1 MLPSLAMPATAMSAA
16 KRRSAGSN
24 ANANAAPAAASAAAA
39 AAVTK
44 ARVLLVARDRDGT
57 PIEYQLL
64 ATSPADVFAW
74 VRTRLH
80 LDAHAFALLCDGMLL
95 AANTAASAL
104 PRPATASTPL
114 RIDLLRYHEPAA
126 DDDDANHESDFDV
139 EDQDDLD
146 PAATDINDDVHAAV
160 LLTLVEMFPDLPAR
174 ALADIARVC
183 GTQIDDAVD
192 MAMALFAVDDDD
204 TASAS
209 PSATSSSSSSLATN
223 SSTSS
228 SPPASA
234 PAGDAWHAATA
245 ARHKTRR
252 RKKPPLAPPASPA
265 LTREVAALL
274 DLFPHVPAATLAT
287 HLARHANDV
296 QAAAESLLANPPPP
310 AQPACDG
317 ACIDA
322 GFPCLDH
329 GSLLPGPPSSAAIAR
344 AAPPPLPAPTPRD
357 PRLDALRD
365 LFPNRSVA
373 ELRAAL
379 RAAGGDSA
387 SAAAALLGDPVAGSA
402 DVPGDDRPSW
412 ARAVGADDEDGGSRR
427 TSKAARAARPATASV
442 NAFEALASP
451 KDARRVAS
459 EHGFTR
465 VTAKKNK
472 GKNPTVPGTRAVT
485 RREREYRSEA
495 AIKAETTVLDPLP
508 IRRRA
513 ATDGPSA
520 ASAGL
525 GPAPQR
531 ASVSSAAA
539 AMEAKLGALYAA
551 RADRF
556 AAAARAVKSKAK
568 YGRVGGEVATVLADH
583 GHELTAAIRSVE
595 RDQALAIV
603 QARQETTRAARDAQR
618 QHVAAMAND
627 GGNTLRWASYVPQS
641 VGDIHADLHGLTV
654 FQARAAVPFL
664 VHDWYERETR
674 AHPRPQRPLFLV
686 VGLGKHSSGQHKL
699 GPAVLSLVRRMG
711 FRFVDETQQ
720 FGRIVVVDAAAGG
733 PVPLEDFMA
742 GGAAV
747 KA

>member
-1 MLPSLAMPATAMSAA
+1 MSAA
-16 KRRSAGSN
+16 KRRSV
-24 ANANAAPAAASAAAA
+24 ANKAKASAAPAATAAAA
-39 AAVTK
+39 TATK
-44 ARVLLVARDRDGT
+44 TRVLLVARDCNGT
-57 PIEYQLL
+57 PVEYQLL
-64 ATSPADVFAW
+64 ATSPADVFTW
-74 VRTRLH
+74 VRTHLH
-80 LDAHAFALLCDGMLL
+80 LDTHAFALLCDGMLL
-95 AANTAASAL
+95 AADTAASAL

-146 PAATDINDDVHAAV
+146 PAASDINDDVHAAV

-174 ALADIARVC
+174 ALADVARVC

-192 MAMALFAVDDDD
+192 MAMALLAVDDDD

-209 PSATSSSSSSLATN
+209 PSATSSSLSSLVTN
-223 SSTSS
+223 SSSSSSSS
-228 SPPASA
+228 SPPVSA
-234 PAGDAWHAATA
+234 PADDAWHAATA

-252 RKKPPLAPPASPA
+252 RKKPPLAAPTSPA

-274 DLFPHVPAATLAT
+274 DLFPHVPAATLAST
-287 HLARHANDV
+287 LARHANDV
-296 QAAAESLLANPPPP
+296 QAAAESLLAHPPPP

-344 AAPPPLPAPTPRD
+344 AAPPPLLAPTPRD

-365 LFPNRSVA
+365 LFPDRQVA
-373 ELRAAL
+373 ELCAAL

-387 SAAAALLGDPVAGSA
+387 RAAAALMGDPVAAGT
-402 DVPGDDRPSW
+402 DGVPGDNRPSW
-412 ARAVGADDEDGGSRR
+412 ARAAGGDDEDGGYRR
-427 TSKAARAARPATASV
+427 TSKTARAARPATASI

-451 KDARRVAS
+451 KDARRVAN

-472 GKNPTVPGTRAVT
+472 GKNAVVPGTRAVT

-508 IRRRA
+508 VRRRSA
-513 ATDGPSA
+513 IDGPSA
-520 ASAGL
+520 DTAGL

-556 AAAARAVKSKAK
+556 AAAARAVKAKAK

-583 GHELTAAIRSVE
+583 GHELTAVIRAVE

-627 GGNTLRWASYVPQS
+627 SGNTLRWACYVPQS

-654 FQARAAVPFL
+654 FQARAAVPLL

-699 GPAVLSLVRRMG
+699 GPAVLALVRRMG

-733 PVPLEDFMA
+733 PVPLEEITA

-747 KA
+747 RA

>member
-1 MLPSLAMPATAMSAA
+1 MSAA
-16 KRRSAGSN
+16 KRRSA
-24 ANANAAPAAASAAAA
+24 ANKAKANAAPVTAAASAAA
-39 AAVTK
+39 TK
-44 ARVLLVARDRDGT
+44 TRVLLVARDRDGT
-57 PIEYQLL
+57 PVEHQLL
-64 ATSPADVFAW
+64 ATSPADVFTW
-74 VRTRLH
+74 VRTHLH

-95 AANTAASAL
+95 AADVLASAL
-104 PRPATASTPL
+104 PRPATAATPL
-114 RIDLLRYHEPAA
+114 RIDLLRYHEPSAG
-126 DDDDANHESDFDV
+126 DDVDDNESDFDV

-146 PAATDINDDVHAAV
+146 PAATDINDDLHAAV

-174 ALADIARVC
+174 ALADVARVC

-192 MAMALFAVDDDD
+192 MAMALLAVDDDD
-204 TASAS
+204 SASAS
-209 PSATSSSSSSLATN
+209 PSATSSSSSLATN
-223 SSTSS
+223 STSS
-228 SPPASA
+228 SPPTSASA
-234 PAGDAWHAATA
+234 DDAWHAATA

-265 LTREVAALL
+265 SPALTREVAALL
-274 DLFPHVPAATLAT
+274 DLFPHVPASTLAT

-365 LFPNRSVA
+365 LFPDHQVA

-387 SAAAALLGDPVAGSA
+387 RAAAALMGDPVAAGNA
-402 DVPGDDRPSW
+402 DVLGDNRPSW
-412 ARAVGADDEDGGSRR
+412 ARAAGGDDEDSASRR
-427 TSKAARAARPATASV
+427 TAKTARAARPVTASV

-451 KDARRVAS
+451 KDARRVAN
-459 EHGFTR
+459 EHGGFTR

-472 GKNPTVPGTRAVT
+472 GKNAVVPGTRAVS

-495 AIKAETTVLDPLP
+495 AIKAETTILDPLP
-508 IRRRA
+508 VRRRA
-513 ATDGPSA
+513 VSDGPTA
-520 ASAGL
+520 AL

-583 GHELTAAIRSVE
+583 GHELTAAIRAVE

-627 GGNTLRWASYVPQS
+627 QGNTLRWASYVPQS

-654 FQARAAVPFL
+654 FQARAAVPLL

-699 GPAVLSLVRRMG
+699 GPAVLALVRRMG
-711 FRFVDETQQ
+711 FRYVDETQQ

-733 PVPLEDFMA
+733 PVPLEEVTA
-742 GGAAV
+742 GAV
-747 KA
+747 VRA

>member
-1 MLPSLAMPATAMSAA
+1 MPAAAMSAA
-16 KRRSAGSN
+16 KRRSA
-24 ANANAAPAAASAAAA
+24 ANKAKANAAPASAAA
-39 AAVTK
+39 TK
-44 ARVLLVARDRDGT
+44 TRVLLVARDRDGT
-57 PIEYQLL
+57 PVEHQLL
-64 ATSPADVFAW
+64 ATSPADVFTW
-74 VRTRLH
+74 VCAQLH
-80 LDAHAFALLCDGMLL
+80 LDSHAFALLCDGMLL
-95 AANTAASAL
+95 AADTASSAL
-104 PRPATASTPL
+104 PRPATASMPL
-114 RIDLLRYHEPAA
+114 RIDLLRYHEPTAG
-126 DDDDANHESDFDV
+126 DDASSDHEADFDV
-139 EDQDDLD
+139 EDQDNLD
-146 PAATDINDDVHAAV
+146 PAAGDINDDVHAAV

-174 ALADIARVC
+174 ALADVARVC
-183 GTQIDDAVD
+183 GTQMDDAVD
-192 MAMALFAVDDDD
+192 MAMALLAVDDDD
-204 TASAS
+204 AASAS
-209 PSATSSSSSSLATN
+209 PSATSSSSSLATN
-223 SSTSS
+223 SSSS

-234 PAGDAWHAATA
+234 PADDAWHAATA

-252 RKKPPLAPPASPA
+252 RKKPPLAPPASSPA
-265 LTREVAALL
+265 LTREVASLL
-274 DLFPHVPAATLAT
+274 DLFPHVPASTLAA

-296 QAAAESLLANPPPP
+296 QAAAESLLVNPPPP

-365 LFPNRSVA
+365 LFPDRNAA

-387 SAAAALLGDPVAGSA
+387 RAAAALMGDPVAAGTDDA
-402 DVPGDDRPSW
+402 PGDNRPSW
-412 ARAVGADDEDGGSRR
+412 ARAAGGDDEFGGNQR
-427 TSKAARAARPATASV
+427 TPKTVRAARPATASV

-451 KDARRVAS
+451 KDARRVAN

-472 GKNPTVPGTRAVT
+472 GKNAVVPGTRAVT

-508 IRRRA
+508 VRRRA
-513 ATDGPSA
+513 VSDGSPA
-520 ASAGL
+520 AAGL

-568 YGRVGGEVATVLADH
+568 FGRVGGEVATVLADH
-583 GHELTAAIRSVE
+583 GHELTAAIRAVE

-654 FQARAAVPFL
+654 FQARAAVPLL
-664 VHDWYERETR
+664 VHEWYERETR
-674 AHPRPQRPLFLV
+674 THPRPQRPLFLV

-699 GPAVLSLVRRMG
+699 GPAVLALVRRLG

-733 PVPLEDFMA
+733 PVPLEEVTA
-742 GGAAV
+742 GAAV
-747 KA
+747 RA